1 VRRLVRAWLG
11 RRALLPRRLRVAL
24 AVALLAGAVGS
35 AAAQGSAPP
44 QSQRPD
50 KLPSGPPGQPQDPK
64 LVAQGR
70 SLFVESCSSCHGLN
84 ANGVPG
90 SGPSLRGVGAGP
102 TDFYLSTGRMPL
114 QDPRDQP
121 ERGRPHFPPQK
132 IDALVAYVASLGGP
146 GAPSADPARG
156 SLSEGFELFTEHCA
170 GCHQVLGRGG
180 IATGARIPD
189 LQHADVKEIAEA
201 VRMGPYV
208 MPRFSEKQIDQHQLD
223 SITRYVIYTRNPTD
237 AGGWAIGHI
246 GPVPEGMVAWLMAG
260 AALVLVCRLIGER
273 TVS

>member
-1 VRRLVRAWLG
+1 MRWLVRAWL
-11 RRALLPRRLRVAL
+11 RRRPLLPRRLRIAL

-35 AAAQGSAPP
+35 TVAQGAAPP
-44 QSQRPD
+44 SQSQRPA
-50 KLPSGPPGQPQDPK
+50 KLPSGPPGRPQDPA
-64 LVAQGR
+64 LVAKGR
-70 SLFVESCSSCHGLN
+70 ALFVDSCSSCHGFN

-102 TDFYLSTGRMPL
+102 ADFYLSTGRMPL

-121 ERGRPHFPPQK
+121 ERGRPHFPRPE

-146 GAPSADPARG
+146 AAPSADPSRG
-156 SLSEGFELFTEHCA
+156 SLSEGFELFSENCA

-189 LQHADVKEIAEA
+189 LQHANVKEIAEA

-208 MPRFSEKQIDQHQLD
+208 MPRFSEKQIDQHELD
-223 SITRYVIYTRNPTD
+223 SIARYIVYTRDPND
-237 AGGWAIGHI
+237 AGGWGIGHI

-260 AALVLVCRLIGER
+260 TALVLVCRLIGER
-273 TVS
+273 TV